1 MIVNLFYIKATQKSI
16 INLGYIPL
24 DTSQINIQFYYH
36 NIKGGSHE
44 D

>member
-1 MIVNLFYIKATQKSI
+1 MITDLFYIKTIQKSI

-44 D
+44 N